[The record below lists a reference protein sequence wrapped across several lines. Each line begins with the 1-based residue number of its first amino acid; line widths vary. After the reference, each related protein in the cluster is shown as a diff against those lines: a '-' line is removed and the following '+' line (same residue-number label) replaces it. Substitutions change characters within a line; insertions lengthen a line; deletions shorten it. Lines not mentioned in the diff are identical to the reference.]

1 MSRPHLLLA
10 LALGLPGLGLAA
22 EPTPAPTPPSSAPA
36 PANKPAAA
44 AKEDDS
50 DGEIIFLTG
59 LPTGKASDQVSS
71 YARKTYVKA
80 ELVKDPLLRQ
90 FVQLALSKIEDQ
102 PEKALQIR
110 QEHLSKLGEFF
121 LDRAMEAQAADKP
134 VETLKL
140 AEIAVRCNPANPKS
154 KLFYANFL
162 HGKMGRTDDAIQT
175 MRHGLEFL
183 EVSDKLGRD
192 YLERYFQFLQLRE
205 RDGEVIDQ
213 GLKLLRVGKDLP
225 QATREAIA
233 LATATSQYWSGK
245 YPDCVK
251 TITINNLDN
260 FPNGLLLKAKALFD
274 GGKTQEGL
282 TLLETKGGSV
292 KDANARDA
300 ILSQQTRFHILLGQ
314 TRMALSVNQER
325 ISLNEKAPFPHI
337 QRLQLLD
344 KLGLKDE
351 YEKELQT
358 IKAKFETNSG
368 AMIALANYAA
378 EKGYDGLT
386 AALTSVA
393 AARGFES
400 ATFAALHLE
409 ALLNAGLPDQVIAQH
424 QQVSAAD
431 PAFFHS
437 NRPLIQAIVGIAH
450 YARNKPDEATAK
462 RERDIG
468 DRYLAEFLRAKD
480 LGPEAYR
487 SVGRHLRTIRASEAA
502 VRILEAGV
510 QAHPNHSQLR
520 ADYVRARLL
529 AGLTDAYGSRK
540 AMVDEL
546 EHLQTLRRPSPLVWQ
561 EALSWLRT
569 EAKLPAAQALKLETT
584 LQTLIRPGLDPA
596 ALEGR

>member
-1 MSRPHLLLA
+1 L
-10 LALGLPGLGLAA
+10 
-22 EPTPAPTPPSSAPA
+22 
-36 PANKPAAA
+36 
-44 AKEDDS
+44 
-50 DGEIIFLTG
+50 
-59 LPTGKASDQVSS
+59 VSS
-71 YARKTYVKA
+71 YARKTYIKA
-80 ELVKDPLLRQ
+80 ELVKEPLLRQ

-110 QEHLSKLGEFF
+110 QEHLSKLADFF
-121 LDRAMEAQAADKP
+121 LDRAMEAQSADKP
-134 VETLKL
+134 SETLRL
-140 AEIAVRCNPANPKS
+140 AEIAVRCNPANPKA

-183 EVSDKLGRD
+183 EVNDKLGRD

-205 RDGEVIDQ
+205 RDGEVMDQ

-233 LATATSQYWSGK
+233 LATATSQYWAGK

-282 TLLETKGGSV
+282 TLLETKGGAV
-292 KDANARDA
+292 KDATARDA

-344 KLGLKDE
+344 RLGLKDE

-358 IKAKFETNSG
+358 IKSKFETNSG

-450 YARNKPDEATAK
+450 YARVKPDEATAK

-510 QAHPNHSQLR
+510 QVHPNHSQLR

-540 AMVDEL
+540 SMSDEL
-546 EHLQTLRRPSPLVWQ
+546 ENLQTLRRPSPLVWQ

-569 EAKLPAAQALKLETT
+569 EAKLPAAQSLKLDAA
-584 LQTLIRPGLDPA
+584 LQTLIRPGLDAA

>member
-1 MSRPHLLLA
+1 
-10 LALGLPGLGLAA
+10 LPA
-22 EPTPAPTPPSSAPA
+22 
-36 PANKPAAA
+36 
-44 AKEDDS
+44 
-50 DGEIIFLTG
+50 
-59 LPTGKASDQVSS
+59 GKAPELVSS
-71 YARKTYVKA
+71 YARKTYIRA
-80 ELVKDPLLRQ
+80 ELVKDTLLRQ
-90 FVQLALSKIEDQ
+90 FVQLALSRIEDQ

-110 QEHLSKLGEFF
+110 QEHLSKLADFF

-134 VETLKL
+134 SETLRL
-140 AEIAVRCNPANPKS
+140 AEIAVRCNPANPKA

-183 EVSDKLGRD
+183 EINDKLGRD

-205 RDGEVIDQ
+205 RDGEVMDQ

-282 TLLETKGGSV
+282 TLLETKGGAV
-292 KDANARDA
+292 KDATARDA

-325 ISLNEKAPFPHI
+325 IALNEKAPFPRI

-487 SVGRHLRTIRASEAA
+487 SVGRHLRVIRASEAA

-510 QAHPNHSQLR
+510 QVHPNHSQLR

-540 AMVDEL
+540 SMSDEL
-546 EHLQTLRRPSPLVWQ
+546 EYLQTLRRPSPLVWQ

-569 EAKLPAAQALKLETT
+569 EAKLPAAQALKLETA
-584 LQTLIRPGLDPA
+584 LQTLIRPGLDAA

>member
-1 MSRPHLLLA
+1 
-10 LALGLPGLGLAA
+10 
-22 EPTPAPTPPSSAPA
+22 
-36 PANKPAAA
+36 
-44 AKEDDS
+44 
-50 DGEIIFLTG
+50 
-59 LPTGKASDQVSS
+59 
-71 YARKTYVKA
+71 
-80 ELVKDPLLRQ
+80 
-90 FVQLALSKIEDQ
+90 
-102 PEKALQIR
+102 
-110 QEHLSKLGEFF
+110 
-121 LDRAMEAQAADKP
+121 
-134 VETLKL
+134 
-140 AEIAVRCNPANPKS
+140 
-154 KLFYANFL
+154 
-162 HGKMGRTDDAIQT
+162 
-175 MRHGLEFL
+175 
-183 EVSDKLGRD
+183 
-192 YLERYFQFLQLRE
+192 
-205 RDGEVIDQ
+205 
-213 GLKLLRVGKDLP
+213 
-225 QATREAIA
+225 
-233 LATATSQYWSGK
+233 
-245 YPDCVK
+245 
-251 TITINNLDN
+251 
-260 FPNGLLLKAKALFD
+260 
-274 GGKTQEGL
+274 
-282 TLLETKGGSV
+282 
-292 KDANARDA
+292 
-300 ILSQQTRFHILLGQ
+300 
-314 TRMALSVNQER
+314 
-325 ISLNEKAPFPHI
+325 
-337 QRLQLLD
+337 
-344 KLGLKDE
+344 
-351 YEKELQT
+351 
-358 IKAKFETNSG
+358 ETNSG

-462 RERDIG
+462 RERDIC

-546 EHLQTLRRPSPLVWQ
+546 EYLQTLRRPSPLVWQ